1 MFSRP
6 GLFLVMT
13 FLCLCHPMVA
23 QDDEGYMFEM
33 GLGGGGSFYMG
44 DANSRLYRNT
54 DGMFTLIARYNVNR
68 RFSLKCGIAAAGIS
82 GSSENSNG
90 TLPGDAVDFS
100 RTLYEFGIQA
110 EWGFCGYSFTPWEG
124 CHRLAPYGLA
134 GIGTVFAPKP
144 ASNVFALSFPIGM
157 GMRYK
162 LSERANVGIEWTMRF
177 SSSDKLD
184 VTSTEWTS
192 LDDPF
197 MIKGKGMKNKDSY
210 SFTMLYITFD
220 VFRRPC
226 DCNDIKIRK
235 R

>member
-13 FLCLCHPMVA
+13 LLCFCHPMAA

-68 RFSLKCGIAAAGIS
+68 RFSLKCGLAAAGIS

-100 RTLYEFGIQA
+100 RTLYEFEIQA
-110 EWGFCGYSFTPWEG
+110 EWGFCGHMLRDPIHVQLFPI
-124 CHRLAPYGLA
+124 CHLFLILISLQSQGRLN
-134 GIGTVFAPKP
+134 T
-144 ASNVFALSFPIGM
+144 SNVI
-157 GMRYK
+157 YNIVK
-162 LSERANVGIEWTMRF
+162 L
-177 SSSDKLD
+177 
-184 VTSTEWTS
+184 
-192 LDDPF
+192 
-197 MIKGKGMKNKDSY
+197 
-210 SFTMLYITFD
+210 
-220 VFRRPC
+220 
-226 DCNDIKIRK
+226 
-235 R
+235 